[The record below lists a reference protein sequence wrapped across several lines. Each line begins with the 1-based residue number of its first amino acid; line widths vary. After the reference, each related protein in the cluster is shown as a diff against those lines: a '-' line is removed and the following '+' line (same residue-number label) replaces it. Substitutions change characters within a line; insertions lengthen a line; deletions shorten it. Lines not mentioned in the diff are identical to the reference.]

1 MKTIKVRR
9 RCLILGNLFDELP
22 YYANFQFISLYY
34 LRHLFFVHFLY
45 IAFDT
50 GFPSST
56 QSQQQQQASVQTDIL
71 SSDNSYILDYS
82 RNQFT
87 MPAMV
92 PSSYNQQVP
101 DYFASEGDNTRYRM

>member
-1 MKTIKVRR
+1 MQIS
-9 RCLILGNLFDELP
+9 NLFP
-22 YYANFQFISLYY
+22 FIIYAI
-34 LRHLFFVHFLY
+34 FFVRFLY

-56 QSQQQQQASVQTDIL
+56 QSQQQQASVQTDIL

-92 PSSYNQQVP
+92 PSSYNQTVP
-101 DYFASEGDNTRYRM
+101 DYFASEGDNSRYRM